1 MIGKIDCPDQLAQG
15 WNLYQAGF
23 FHSDLG
29 GSTNVKCSLTLMTP
43 PNMLPYPIQY
53 AEIPKQPWNPIL
65 ASVNPV
71 ILKFTRRQPEQPDK
85 PEDWVYGSKSEVW
98 PYGLFPG
105 GNIST
110 KVRVSCVYNST
121 QWGVFQLTIN
131 DLYTLWDVPLL
142 LQEKLEELDKNPC
155 WFNFCHQ
162 FRGKH

>member
-1 MIGKIDCPDQLAQG
+1 MGLNTFNLPFQKFLGFRNCGIEPMTSMGNTEVFRSKPLAH
-15 WNLYQAGF
+15 AG
-23 FHSDLG
+23 
-29 GSTNVKCSLTLMTP
+29 T
-43 PNMLPYPIQY
+43 Y
-53 AEIPKQPWNPIL
+53 AEIPNQPWNPML
-65 ASVNPV
+65 ASVNLV
-71 ILKFTRRQPEQPDK
+71 ILEATRIQPEQPEK

-155 WFNFCHQ
+155 WFNFCHR
-162 FRGKH
+162 FRGKHWS